1 VGIPG
6 SVPFRSGQARTLRE
20 TRTENPA
27 REPDSQRLNL
37 SIRKR
42 DTMEIIKGV
51 HDLAFVVVLIAI
63 AMAPRAIDA
72 YLTVRNG
79 KITTRLMN
87 KTNGIR

>member
-1 VGIPG
+1 M
-6 SVPFRSGQARTLRE
+6 LRE
-20 TRTENPA
+20 TRRENPA

-79 KITTRLMN
+79 EITTRLMN

>member
-1 VGIPG
+1 
-6 SVPFRSGQARTLRE
+6 
-20 TRTENPA
+20 
-27 REPDSQRLNL
+27 
-37 SIRKR
+37 
-42 DTMEIIKGV
+42 MEIIKGV

-79 KITTRLMN
+79 EITTRLMN